1 MRRHFW
7 FNVQGCIHLLR
18 YIVVASQQSKAPNC
32 KVWESDLHTAALEQN
47 PSHFV
52 VVIVVKKNKCSTSI
66 IVVGRIRQAMGS

>member
-7 FNVQGCIHLLR
+7 FNVQGYSHLSDI
-18 YIVVASQQSKAPNC
+18 YIVVASQHSKALHC

-52 VVIVVKKNKCSTSI
+52 VVIVVKKQ
-66 IVVGRIRQAMGS
+66 V